1 MAVIR
6 MFRILYRLGRDIKGI
21 EDILFEGDTEEDQIR
36 DIQMV
41 KKNIVNF
48 KSLLEP
54 LEELVEEM
62 IEHHGKYIDRS
73 GEEDLDD
80 SLDKIKKL
88 TNKLEN
94 FRDTMALLTE
104 TNELLIA
111 RSTNQTIK
119 VLTIVNL
126 FLLVPTVLAVFSE

>member
-126 FLLVPTVLAVFSE
+126 VLLVPTVLAGFF

>member
-126 FLLVPTVLAVFSE
+126 FLLVPTVLAGFF

>member
-1 MAVIR
+1 MIR

-126 FLLVPTVLAVFSE
+126 FLLVPTVLAGFF